1 MKIAKK
7 ILISSLAIIPLT
19 TLAFTPSVVRPK
31 KVETCGNNYTQ
42 GIWEFP
48 ADNSYWVNIAKKL
61 LKEFDMY
68 ISPNKTPYLAL
79 KIEEIRDEINK
90 KIQKQQEEIEKIEK
104 HKGDCDYAIYTDD
117 LKLHKFYIDCLNSK
131 LKTLEKIE
139 NELITRIMKYEYKT
153 SMKKYY
159 SSEALKTIISKI
171 QKVADEIKNIT
182 SSCLEKID
190 KKSANKEY
198 QKEFDNLIEKQK
210 ELLIDLNEQRK
221 ILEKHFKLQ

>member
-1 MKIAKK
+1 
-7 ILISSLAIIPLT
+7 
-19 TLAFTPSVVRPK
+19 
-31 KVETCGNNYTQ
+31 
-42 GIWEFP
+42 
-48 ADNSYWVNIAKKL
+48 
-61 LKEFDMY
+61 MY

>member
-131 LKTLEKIE
+131 LKTLRNCIDYDLKILCTV
-139 NELITRIMKYEYKT
+139 NEVSNSLKFVLQKYKKCDKMIIVIGPEGGFTKEEEGVLIEHGFLSVTLGNLVLRTETASLCALSMINYEY
-153 SMKKYY
+153 
-159 SSEALKTIISKI
+159 E
-171 QKVADEIKNIT
+171 
-182 SSCLEKID
+182 
-190 KKSANKEY
+190 
-198 QKEFDNLIEKQK
+198 
-210 ELLIDLNEQRK
+210 R
-221 ILEKHFKLQ
+221 